1 MCKEMRMSDM
11 QFSAQSTATNCV
23 NFSSA
28 LHNKEKL
35 FPFLCT
41 IYTQYI
47 YNFCIFDSV
56 THSQER
62 QLRKCTG

>member
-1 MCKEMRMSDM
+1 MLKVFYAKNGRMSDM

-35 FPFLCT
+35 FSPFVL
-41 IYTQYI
+41 QYM
-47 YNFCIFDSV
+47 YLYV
-56 THSQER
+56 
-62 QLRKCTG
+62 